1 MSIEIRDRVNLIL
14 GIPRDLRIDTMR
26 LFYSFWKQNND
37 ITVIGICNK
46 IIDLYLKGGK
56 INVENTE
63 FNLFPLDFMNWY
75 DSNMLLFDIFVGK
88 NEFKDRNKELEK
100 YLEGV
105 YRDNHMFFFNPQDE
119 YKGLIN
125 ITSEI
130 TA

>member
-37 ITVIGICNK
+37 ITVIGICRK

-105 YRDNHMFFFNPQDE
+105 YRDNHMFFFNSQDE